1 MCTYFA
7 PECKYLGNIL
17 WTRWFQNL
25 RRWWGTS
32 SEQRQK
38 SKPLH
43 LWFVYIFLILLIY
56 SKARTDPPVK
66 RAAHSVNKLNS
77 WTSCWKMAGMCEI
90 QFLFVYQLTDLR
102 FFFIFLFQAAAGE
115 TNDAFRCTS
124 ENRCTRRNQ
133 FTTTGTFWIFA
144 LFFGVC
150 SWVRAGWG
158 CRVRTELQS
167 VWIWQKVKCLA
178 GEMTF
183 SDVQRLSLSE
193 VFVLAHAYL

>member
-43 LWFVYIFLILLIY
+43 LWFVHIFLILLIY

-102 FFFIFLFQAAAGE
+102 FFLFFSFRLQQERPTMRLGALQKTGVLGE
-115 TNDAFRCTS
+115 TSLLLQAHFGFLLYFLVCIPESEQAEDAVWGQSSKVS
-124 ENRCTRRNQ
+124 EFDKKSN
-133 FTTTGTFWIFA
+133 
-144 LFFGVC
+144 V
-150 SWVRAGWG
+150 
-158 CRVRTELQS
+158 
-167 VWIWQKVKCLA
+167 
-178 GEMTF
+178 
-183 SDVQRLSLSE
+183 
-193 VFVLAHAYL
+193 